1 MIDGWRW
8 PGKGAG
14 VSRALL
20 EVDSSDGWYQIAH
33 PDQVVGCGGKG
44 EGPTDSGDSTMTS
57 LAQSGDGLEPAED
70 LFHSL
75 APPLTE
81 RVAGMASGA
90 AVDRAVELLRDVRG
104 DVVGPQC
111 AHQFLLIVTLVGAQ
125 RDPALARALRR
136 HRQRRRGL
144 GLAAGLRQAGVD
156 HQAVAIVHLHV
167 PRVAELGLFARPF
180 AGQDGFG
187 IGARSVCLRMN
198 GPHPVTTEREDT
210 TTIRR

>member
-44 EGPTDSGDSTMTS
+44 EGPTDPGDSTMTS

-90 AVDRAVELLRDVRG
+90 AVDRAVDLLRDVRG

-125 RDPALARALRR
+125 RDPALAKNAVLVLRPVGMSGIEVTRHIEGEELVWRYHTMFTARLRR
-136 HRQRRRGL
+136 
-144 GLAAGLRQAGVD
+144 
-156 HQAVAIVHLHV
+156 
-167 PRVAELGLFARPF
+167 
-180 AGQDGFG
+180 
-187 IGARSVCLRMN
+187 
-198 GPHPVTTEREDT
+198 
-210 TTIRR
+210 